1 MTVEEHW
8 RNRKMPI
15 YQNTYSAKRKIWL
28 EMIVA
33 PVVLRS
39 SFSFPAEDDA
49 SKFAKKDEESEKK
62 KKKHQCRLRP
72 SGVMFC
78 NAARSSWLRHLS
90 FQLYSYDDGK
100 LGSRMLQ
107 LHRSREEMTKLSGFA
122 SPCPAASASPLSSPG
137 HLHANLMSMMPTTDH
152 TRKYIPGYV

>member
-1 MTVEEHW
+1 MW
-8 RNRKMPI
+8 PRLFFALLSLFLLKMMP
-15 YQNTYSAKRKIWL
+15 QSSPRRMKSR
-28 EMIVA
+28 
-33 PVVLRS
+33 RRR
-39 SFSFPAEDDA
+39 SFSP
-49 SKFAKKDEESEKK
+49 S
-62 KKKHQCRLRP
+62 

>member
-1 MTVEEHW
+1 
-8 RNRKMPI
+8 
-15 YQNTYSAKRKIWL
+15 
-28 EMIVA
+28 MIVA

-49 SKFAKKDEESEKK
+49 SKFAKKDEESEK

-90 FQLYSYDDGK
+90 FQLYSYDDGEAE
-100 LGSRMLQ
+100 R
-107 LHRSREEMTKLSGFA
+107 
-122 SPCPAASASPLSSPG
+122 
-137 HLHANLMSMMPTTDH
+137 
-152 TRKYIPGYV
+152 